1 MDRKKFLHTLGEKK
15 ADKSFDQFTQRALNG
30 YSYLPKEVSAQSLL
44 QEIDKKIDLQ
54 TTTRKSNI
62 RRLLPMLLSV
72 AASVL
77 ILVVTG
83 IWLLSTPIDA
93 PSADLFTNYF
103 EPLAVAIPQTGIDR
117 GPTAYDHPVSRAE
130 EALKKYE
137 EGAFEPANKLFES
150 LPLEQMEQVPI
161 RFYYSLS
168 LLSAG
173 QQDAAIVILEK
184 LALEVKDTKYL
195 ENIQWYLALAYIKS
209 GTNDKAESPLK
220 ALQNSSYYQH
230 KAASLLNEL

>member
-1 MDRKKFLHTLGEKK
+1 MDRKKFLHTLREKK
-15 ADKSFDQFTQRALNG
+15 TDKSFDQFTQSALNG
-30 YSYLPKEVSAQSLL
+30 YSYLPKGVSAHSVL

-54 TTTRKSNI
+54 TSTRKGNV

-72 AASVL
+72 AASVS
-77 ILVVTG
+77 ILVVAG
-83 IWLLSTPIDA
+83 IWLLSPPITA
-93 PSADLFTNYF
+93 PSADLFSNYF

-117 GPTAYDHPVSRAE
+117 GPTAYEHTVSRVE
-130 EALKKYE
+130 SALKKYE

-150 LPLEQMEQVPI
+150 LPTDQMEQVPI

-173 QQDAAIVILEK
+173 QQDAAITILEK
-184 LALEVKDTKYL
+184 LALEVKDSKYL

-209 GTNDKAESPLK
+209 GTNDKAESPLR